1 MAKSNEM
8 KSVTKSHIFDGT
20 SPAQFILAA
29 TGLTLSFASPC
40 AQAHIHEAYQ
50 DCVARYGQPLEKREG
65 ASVKPQKIEKLVRFE
80 KGAYT
85 VTIGFVEDR
94 AVSLVFSH
102 TDGSPLSPDTII
114 DLLRENSEAA
124 GFMGMGPPTVA
135 GQKFVRSDHKA
146 AALWARIH
154 GKLLIW
160 DTADQRDKAK
170 ARKGKKAP
178 LASSYWSG
186 HST

>member
-1 MAKSNEM
+1 M
-8 KSVTKSHIFDGT
+8 KTVTKSHIFDGE
-20 SPAQFILAA
+20 SSAQFILAV

-40 AQAHIHEAYQ
+40 ARAQVHEAYQ
-50 DCVARYGQPLEKREG
+50 ACIARYGQPVEKHDD
-65 ASVKPQKIEKLVRFE
+65 ASVKPQKIDRLVHFE

-85 VTIGFVEDR
+85 VTIGFIEDR

-102 TDGSPLSPDTII
+102 TDGSPLSPDTVI
-114 DLLRENSEAA
+114 DLLRENSEGA

-146 AALWARIH
+146 AALWARIQ

-160 DTADQRDKAK
+160 DTAYERGEAK
-170 ARKGKKAP
+170 ARKGKDGT
-178 LASSYWSG
+178 SG
-186 HST
+186 F